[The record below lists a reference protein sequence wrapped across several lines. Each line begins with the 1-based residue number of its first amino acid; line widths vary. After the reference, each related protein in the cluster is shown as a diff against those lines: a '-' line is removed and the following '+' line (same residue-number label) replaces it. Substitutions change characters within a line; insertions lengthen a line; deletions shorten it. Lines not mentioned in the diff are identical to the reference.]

1 MIDSVSETTITRTAR
16 SACTVWIESLQND
29 LRMTFDV
36 VHNKN
41 NRFLSLI
48 INSD

>member
-1 MIDSVSETTITRTAR
+1 MIDYVSETTITRTAR

>member
-1 MIDSVSETTITRTAR
+1 MIDSASETTTTRTAR

-36 VHNKN
+36 VHNN
-41 NRFLSLI
+41 YRFLSLI
-48 INSD
+48 LNSV